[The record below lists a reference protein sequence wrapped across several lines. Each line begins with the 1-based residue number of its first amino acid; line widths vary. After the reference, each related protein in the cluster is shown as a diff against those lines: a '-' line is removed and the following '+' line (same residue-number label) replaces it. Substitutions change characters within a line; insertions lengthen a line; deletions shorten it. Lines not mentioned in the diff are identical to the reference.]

1 MKQIS
6 SKIGLRL
13 RELRQSRRQTQESLS
28 LECRQRGFA
37 ITRTKLA
44 KYEIGMTQ
52 VPACFIP
59 ILAYVLH
66 VEITDLLPPVARRTE
81 PQFVAE
87 KTNKNLAGQ
96 RIRSF
101 RKKRKWTQHGLAS
114 VFQKMGV
121 PITREIIANVEAQR
135 SRVKDYQLILFAKAL
150 QVPIDF
156 AFSRRSRDNKFSPMF
171 LITIRNPK
179 IRLRPGGAMGNS
191 AHSPAWREK
200 LESSQSGSSRAGEN
214 CFTWTMI
221 KVPVH
226 HGCRFFAGLIF
237 TRRICR
243 PRRWKKSQTIF
254 SPCKH

>member
-1 MKQIS
+1 MKQIP

-13 RELRQSRRQTQESLS
+13 RELRQSRRKTQESLA

-37 ITRTKLA
+37 ITRAKLA

-59 ILAYVLH
+59 ILAYVLN
-66 VEITDLLPPVARRTE
+66 VEVTDLLPPVARRTE

-87 KTNKNLAGQ
+87 QTNKNLAGQ

-121 PITREIIANVEAQR
+121 PITREVIANMETQR

-150 QVPIDF
+150 QVPLISLFPDGAGTANSPDVFNNNPQSKNPLEARRRNGQFNPFSHMARKIGKF
-156 AFSRRSRDNKFSPMF
+156 AK
-171 LITIRNPK
+171 
-179 IRLRPGGAMGNS
+179 RL
-191 AHSPAWREK
+191 
-200 LESSQSGSSRAGEN
+200 
-214 CFTWTMI
+214 
-221 KVPVH
+221 V
-226 HGCRFFAGLIF
+226 
-237 TRRICR
+237 TR
-243 PRRWKKSQTIF
+243 Q
-254 SPCKH
+254 

>member
-1 MKQIS
+1 MKQIT

-59 ILAYVLH
+59 ILAYVLN

-87 KTNKNLAGQ
+87 QTNKNLAGQ

-121 PITREIIANVEAQR
+121 PITREIIANVETQR

-150 QVPIDF
+150 QVPLISLFPDGAGTTNSPDVF
-156 AFSRRSRDNKFSPMF
+156 NNNPQSQNPLEARRRNGQFSPF
-171 LITIRNPK
+171 TRLARKIGKFAKRLIT
-179 IRLRPGGAMGNS
+179 
-191 AHSPAWREK
+191 
-200 LESSQSGSSRAGEN
+200 
-214 CFTWTMI
+214 
-221 KVPVH
+221 
-226 HGCRFFAGLIF
+226 
-237 TRRICR
+237 RR
-243 PRRWKKSQTIF
+243 
-254 SPCKH
+254 

>member
-1 MKQIS
+1 MKQIP

-59 ILAYVLH
+59 VLAYVLK
-66 VEITDLLPPVARRTE
+66 VDVTDLLPPINRRAE
-81 PQFVAE
+81 PRFVAE
-87 KTNKNLAGQ
+87 QTNKNLAGQ

-121 PITREIIANVEAQR
+121 PITREIIANVETQR

-150 QVPIDF
+150 QVPLISLFPDG
-156 AFSRRSRDNKFSPMF
+156 AGTTNSPNVLNNNPQSQNPLEARRRNGQFSPFTRMARKIGKF
-171 LITIRNPK
+171 AKRLIT
-179 IRLRPGGAMGNS
+179 
-191 AHSPAWREK
+191 
-200 LESSQSGSSRAGEN
+200 
-214 CFTWTMI
+214 
-221 KVPVH
+221 
-226 HGCRFFAGLIF
+226 
-237 TRRICR
+237 RR
-243 PRRWKKSQTIF
+243 
-254 SPCKH
+254 